1 MILQNYNSND
11 LLVRTSVAA
20 DAISKAGASFAK
32 RLRYGHV
39 TYSEQKS
46 FELVASQLN
55 AIRRGF
61 KVLALPAFSKLIV
74 TGDGGTNV
82 STTVTVN
89 SITISN
95 SFLYSTDN
103 ITTASNIAE
112 AINSFTSTPNYTAIV
127 LNDEVIIQAVTKGS
141 AINNTVIALVGGDVT
156 ADVEFMN
163 GGQDGVNEAD
173 NILTESEVTH
183 MFNNIA
189 KFTGCKY
196 APLGY
201 KYE

>member
-1 MILQNYNSND
+1 MVLQNYNSND

-20 DAISKAGASFAK
+20 NAIAIIGASFAK
-32 RLRYGHV
+32 RLRHGHV
-39 TYSEQKS
+39 KYSEQKS
-46 FELVASQLN
+46 FELVVSQLN

-61 KVLALPAFSKLIV
+61 EVLELPASSKLTV

-82 STTVTVN
+82 LTTVTVN
-89 SITISN
+89 SVTISN
-95 SFLYSTDN
+95 GFLYTTDSA
-103 ITTASNIAE
+103 TTASIIAE

-127 LNDEVIIQAVTKGS
+127 LDNEVIITAVTKG
-141 AINNTVIALVGGDVT
+141 ATINNTVVALVGGDVT

-163 GGQDGVNEAD
+163 GGQDGVDETD
-173 NILTESEVTH
+173 NILTESEITH

-201 KYE
+201 GYK

>member
-1 MILQNYNSND
+1 MVLQNYNSND

-20 DAISKAGASFAK
+20 NAISKIGASFAK
-32 RLRYGHV
+32 RLRQGHV

-46 FELVASQLN
+46 FELVVSQLN

-61 KVLALPAFSKLIV
+61 EVLELPASSKLTV

-82 STTVTVN
+82 LTTVTVN
-89 SITISN
+89 SVTISN
-95 SFLYSTDN
+95 GFLYTTDSA
-103 ITTASNIAE
+103 TTASIIAE

-127 LNDEVIIQAVTKGS
+127 LDNEVIITAVTKG
-141 AINNTVIALVGGDVT
+141 ATINNTVVALVGGDVT
-156 ADVEFMN
+156 ADAEFMN
-163 GGQDGVNEAD
+163 GGQNGVDETD
-173 NILTESEVTH
+173 NILTESEITH

-201 KYE
+201 GY